1 MKIYMIA
8 GEVSGDKH
16 GAFLMNAFKACKPDI
31 DFKFT
36 GGQQMEIAAGKKP
49 LIPVEEMAVMGFFQL
64 ISKLFSIS
72 RWLKK
77 VQNDIQDY
85 KPDVLI
91 LIDYPGF
98 NLRMAKWAKS
108 RGIKV
113 VYYISPKIWAW
124 NESRIKV
131 IKKCVDRMYCILP
144 FEKEFYAKHGYEVSY
159 FGNPL
164 LDEVKAF
171 KPHQDFLKIHSINRP
186 VIALLPGS
194 RAQEI
199 KKMLPVMAETI
210 RAFPHYDV
218 LIPRSSNL
226 DSFLLWRYIP
236 ADLHSRIVVLDNAYY
251 DILSVAKLALVTSGT
266 ATLETALFDVPQ
278 VVCYKTGSLTY
289 QLAKRLIKVPYI
301 SLVNLIADQPLV
313 AECIQEKCHPHVLE
327 EELKKLEAMSAEGK
341 LQFYAPLKSKMG
353 DPGSTDK
360 VARSI
365 IQWLH

>member
-1 MKIYMIA
+1 
-8 GEVSGDKH
+8 
-16 GAFLMNAFKACKPDI
+16 
-31 DFKFT
+31 
-36 GGQQMEIAAGKKP
+36 
-49 LIPVEEMAVMGFFQL
+49 
-64 ISKLFSIS
+64 
-72 RWLKK
+72 
-77 VQNDIQDY
+77 
-85 KPDVLI
+85 
-91 LIDYPGF
+91 
-98 NLRMAKWAKS
+98 
-108 RGIKV
+108 
-113 VYYISPKIWAW
+113 
-124 NESRIKV
+124 
-131 IKKCVDRMYCILP
+131 
-144 FEKEFYAKHGYEVSY
+144 
-159 FGNPL
+159 
-164 LDEVKAF
+164 
-171 KPHQDFLKIHSINRP
+171 
-186 VIALLPGS
+186 
-194 RAQEI
+194 
-199 KKMLPVMAETI
+199 MAETI

-226 DSFLLWRYIP
+226 DPSLLWRNIP
-236 ADLHSRIVVLDNAYY
+236 VDLHSRIMVLDNVYY

-327 EELKKLEAMSAEGK
+327 KELKKLEAMSAEGK